1 MLKIGIT
8 GGIGSG
14 KTTVCKV
21 FETLGIPVF
30 YADTVAKQIMVSDRI
45 LVKGV
50 KDAFGRESY
59 TAEGILNNKHIAG
72 IVFNNTEQLA
82 RLNELVHPA
91 VFRAF
96 DNWVKQ
102 IPATIPYILK
112 EAALLFESGSYKM
125 CDQNMLVIAS
135 EQSRL
140 KRVMERDGVTA
151 EQVKAR
157 MDKQLPDAE
166 KIQLADHIIYNNETD
181 SLIIQVT
188 RLHQLFLNTPE
199 WYLMIL

>member
-30 YADTVAKQIMVSDRI
+30 YADAVAKQIMVSDEI

-50 KDAFGRESY
+50 IDTFGAESY
-59 TAEGILNNKHIAG
+59 ASDRSLNNKHIAG
-72 IVFNNTEQLA
+72 IVFNNAAELA
-82 RLNELVHPA
+82 KLNGLVHPA

-96 DNWVKQ
+96 DNWVQ
-102 IPATIPYILK
+102 QVPAATPYILK

-125 CDQNMLVIAS
+125 CDRNILVIAPT
-135 EQSRL
+135 EARL
-140 KRVMERDGVTA
+140 QRVMERDGATA

-157 MDKQLPDAE
+157 MDKQLPDEA
-166 KIQLADHIIYNNETD
+166 KIELADHLIHNNETG

-188 RLHQLFLNTPE
+188 KLHQLFLNIP
-199 WYLMIL
+199 

>member
-21 FETLGIPVF
+21 FETLGVPVF
-30 YADTVAKQIMVSDRI
+30 YADTVAKQIMVSDGI

-50 KDAFGRESY
+50 KEAFGTESY
-59 TAEGILNNKHIAG
+59 TPEGVLNNKHIAG
-72 IVFNNTEQLA
+72 IVFNNSEQLA

-102 IPATIPYILK
+102 VPPTVPYILK

-125 CDQNMLVIAS
+125 CDQNILVIAP
-135 EQSRL
+135 EQTRL
-140 KRVMERDGVTA
+140 QRVMERDGVTA

-166 KIQLADHIIYNNETD
+166 KTKLADHIIYNNETD

-199 WYLMIL
+199 

>member
-14 KTTVCKV
+14 KTTICKV

-30 YADTVAKQIMVSDRI
+30 YADTVAKQIMVSDEI
-45 LVKGV
+45 LVSGV
-50 KDAFGRESY
+50 KEAFGTESY

-72 IVFNNTEQLA
+72 IVFNDAGQLA
-82 RLNELVHPA
+82 KLNALVHPA

-102 IPATIPYILK
+102 VPDNVPYILK
-112 EAALLFESGSYKM
+112 EAALLFESESYKM
-125 CDQNMLVIAS
+125 CDKNILVIAAQ
-135 EQSRL
+135 EIRL
-140 KRVMERDGVTA
+140 HRVMQRDGVTE

-157 MDKQLPDAE
+157 MDKQMSDEE
-166 KIQLADHIIYNNETD
+166 KIKFADHIIYNNETD

-188 RLHQLFLNTPE
+188 RLHQLFLNISE
-199 WYLMIL
+199 

>member
-14 KTTVCKV
+14 KTTICKV

-30 YADTVAKQIMVSDRI
+30 YADTVAKQIMVSDEI

-50 KDAFGRESY
+50 KAAFGEESY
-59 TAEGILNNKHIAG
+59 SNDVLNNKHIAG
-72 IVFNNTEQLA
+72 IVFNNATELA
-82 RLNELVHPA
+82 KLNELVHPA

-102 IPATIPYILK
+102 IPASTPYILK
-112 EAALLFESGSYKM
+112 EAALLFESESYKM
-125 CDQNMLVIAS
+125 CDLNVLVIAP
-135 EQSRL
+135 EETRL
-140 KRVMERDGVTA
+140 QRVMQRDGVTA
-151 EQVKAR
+151 AQVKAR
-157 MDKQLPDAE
+157 MDKQMSDEE
-166 KIQLADHIIYNNETD
+166 KAKLSDYIINNNETE

-188 RLHQLFLNTPE
+188 HLHQLFLNIPE
-199 WYLMIL
+199 

>member
-21 FETLGIPVF
+21 FETMGIPVF
-30 YADTVAKQIMVSDRI
+30 YADTVARQIMLTDALLI
-45 LVKGV
+45 AGV
-50 KDAFGRESY
+50 KSTFGAESY
-59 TAEGILNNKHIAG
+59 TSEGVLNNKYIAD
-72 IVFNNTEQLA
+72 IVFNHAAELA
-82 RLNELVHPA
+82 KLNALIHPA

-102 IPATIPYILK
+102 VPAKSPYVLK

-125 CDQNMLVIAS
+125 CDQNILVLTPAEI
-135 EQSRL
+135 RL
-140 KRVMERDGVTA
+140 QRVMERDGLSA

-157 MDKQLPDAE
+157 MDKQLPDEE
-166 KIQLADHIIYNNETD
+166 KIKLADHFIHNNETA

-188 RLHQLFLNTPE
+188 RLHELFLNR
-199 WYLMIL
+199 L

>member
-14 KTTVCKV
+14 KTTICKV

-30 YADTVAKQIMVSDRI
+30 YADTVAKQIMVSDEI
-45 LVKGV
+45 LVNGV
-50 KDAFGRESY
+50 KEAFGAESY
-59 TAEGILNNKHIAG
+59 HQDGTLNNKHIAG
-72 IVFNNTEQLA
+72 IVFNNAEQLA

-91 VFRAF
+91 VFRGF

-102 IPATIPYILK
+102 VPQNAPYILK

-125 CDQNMLVIAS
+125 CDQNILVVAAQEI
-135 EQSRL
+135 RL
-140 KRVMERDGVTA
+140 QRVMDRDGVTA
-151 EQVKAR
+151 GQVKAR
-157 MDKQLPDAE
+157 MDKQLSDEE
-166 KIQLADHIIYNNETD
+166 KIKLADHIINNNETE

-188 RLHQLFLNTPE
+188 RLHQLFLKNAE
-199 WYLMIL
+199 

>member
-30 YADTVAKQIMVSDRI
+30 YADTVAKQIMVTDEI
-45 LVKGV
+45 LINGV
-50 KDAFGRESY
+50 KDAFGIESY
-59 TAEGILNNKHIAG
+59 TEDGGLNNKHIAG
-72 IVFNNTEQLA
+72 IVFHNAAELA
-82 RLNELVHPA
+82 KLNELVHPA

-96 DNWVKQ
+96 DNWVKD
-102 IPATIPYILK
+102 IPKTVPYILK

-125 CDQNMLVIAS
+125 CDQNIVVVAPEEKRIRWVID
-135 EQSRL
+135 
-140 KRVMERDGVTA
+140 RDGVTA
-151 EQVKAR
+151 EMVKAR
-157 MDKQLPDAE
+157 IDKQLSDEE
-166 KIQLADHIIYNNETD
+166 KIKQADHIIYNNETE

-188 RLHQLFLNTPE
+188 KLHQLFLNISE
-199 WYLMIL
+199 

>member
-30 YADTVAKQIMVSDRI
+30 YADTVAKQIMITDEI

-50 KDAFGRESY
+50 KDAFGEESY
-59 TAEGILNNKHIAG
+59 TDNGALNNKHIAA
-72 IVFNNTEQLA
+72 IVFNDAAKLA
-82 RLNELVHPA
+82 KLNELVHPA

-96 DNWVKQ
+96 DNWVKDV
-102 IPATIPYILK
+102 PASVPFILK
-112 EAALLFESGSYKM
+112 EAALLFESGSYHM
-125 CDQNMLVIAS
+125 CDKNILVIAP
-135 EQSRL
+135 EEIRL
-140 KRVMERDGVTA
+140 QRVMQRDGVTA

-157 MDKQLPDAE
+157 MDKQMSDEE
-166 KIQLADHIIYNNETD
+166 KLKLADYTIYNNETD
-181 SLIIQVT
+181 SLVLQVI
-188 RLHQLFLNTPE
+188 RLNQMFLNMP
-199 WYLMIL
+199 

>member
-14 KTTVCKV
+14 KTTICKV

-30 YADTVAKQIMVSDRI
+30 YADTVAKQIMVSDEI
-45 LVKGV
+45 LVNGV
-50 KDAFGRESY
+50 KEAFGTESY
-59 TAEGILNNKHIAG
+59 HQDGTLNNKHIAG
-72 IVFNNTEQLA
+72 IVFNNAEQLA
-82 RLNELVHPA
+82 KLNELVHPA
-91 VFRAF
+91 VFRGF
-96 DNWVKQ
+96 DNWLKQ
-102 IPATIPYILK
+102 VPQSAPYVLK

-125 CDQNMLVIAS
+125 CDQNILVIAPQ
-135 EQSRL
+135 EIRL
-140 KRVMERDGVTA
+140 QRVMDRDGATV

-166 KIQLADHIIYNNETD
+166 KIKLADHIINNNETE

-188 RLHQLFLNTPE
+188 RLHQLFLKNAE
-199 WYLMIL
+199 